1 MGMRFNWSD
10 CGPRGGKGFPEA
22 LIGLAAASR
31 GWGGPRG
38 PEGWS
43 FEWGGGRGGRGGH
56 GRRHGR
62 ARRMF
67 ESGDLRLVL
76 LKLIADQPRLGYDLI
91 RAVEEMNGGGDAPN
105 PGAVHPPPTLP
116 P

>member
-31 GWGGPRG
+31 GWGGPGG

-56 GRRHGR
+56 GRRNGR
-62 ARRMF
+62 AGRRL
-67 ESGDLRLVL
+67 ESGALRMVL
-76 LKLIADQPRLGYDLI
+76 CKQIELGREVGRERGCLYWEI
-91 RAVEEMNGGGDAPN
+91 TEGDI
-105 PGAVHPPPTLP
+105 TLQEKNTNNDT
-116 P
+116 